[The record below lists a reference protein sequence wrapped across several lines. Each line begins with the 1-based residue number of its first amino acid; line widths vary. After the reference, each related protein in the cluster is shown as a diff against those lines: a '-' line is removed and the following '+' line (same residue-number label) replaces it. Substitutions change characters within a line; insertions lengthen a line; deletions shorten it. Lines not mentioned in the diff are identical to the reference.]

1 MRRCFCISYCANY
14 KWAMALDGIEKK
26 KKISL
31 LFCIYIIVSSSSSFL
46 FALLKE
52 TKPRIIAH
60 CFPLIFILRYT
71 SFAFTVYCCVFILY
85 IAKYVKKLP
94 TKEKDIFILS
104 GRSRRQ
110 LGPKKDILKIS
121 IAANFRLSSTWTQKR
136 HLKDI
141 SCG

>member
-31 LFCIYIIVSSSSSFL
+31 LFCIYIIVSSSSFL

-85 IAKYVKKLP
+85 IAKYVKKLVEDTTT
-94 TKEKDIFILS
+94 TKITV
-104 GRSRRQ
+104 SRY
-110 LGPKKDILKIS
+110 PKSITYVIS
-121 IAANFRLSSTWTQKR
+121 FVLNSVSYLYIYIYVYSYM
-136 HLKDI
+136 I
-141 SCG
+141 SV